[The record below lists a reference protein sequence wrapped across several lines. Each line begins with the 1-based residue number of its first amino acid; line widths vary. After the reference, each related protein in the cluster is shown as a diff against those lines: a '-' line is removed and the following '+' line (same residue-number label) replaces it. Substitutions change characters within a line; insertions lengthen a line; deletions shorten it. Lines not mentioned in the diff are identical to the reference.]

1 MVSVKVGSLRIV
13 TNSLRYNTVTQSPS
27 RGFYPH
33 RLGGFYWLDNFFSL
47 NSSFSTFFAY
57 FPSFLKKNQEIKH
70 KFLLT
75 QQPIIDNPA
84 VNVTKITLTFLRSN
98 Q

>member
-33 RLGGFYWLDNFFSL
+33 RLGGFYWLDNFF
-47 NSSFSTFFAY
+47 FIEFIIFHVFRI
-57 FPSFLKKNQEIKH
+57 FPIFPKEKSGDK
-70 KFLLT
+70 T
-75 QQPIIDNPA
+75 
-84 VNVTKITLTFLRSN
+84 
-98 Q
+98 